1 MQYFESH
8 INGKKPAVVDFFAEW
23 CMPCRLMGPVLEE
36 IKGKVG
42 DRATVLKMNIDKNP
56 HYTQLYSIQSVPT
69 IAIFKEGNLL
79 WRKTGVT
86 PAHEI
91 LKHLELLID

>member
-8 INGKKPAVVDFFAEW
+8 INGSKPVVVDFYADW
-23 CMPCRLMGPVLEE
+23 CQPCTLMGPVLEE
-36 IKGKVG
+36 VKETVG

-56 HYTQLYSIQSVPT
+56 YYTSLYNIQSVPT
-69 IAIFKEGNLL
+69 LAIFKDGHLI
-79 WRKTGVT
+79 WRNSGVT

-91 LKHLELLID
+91 LKHLELLIP